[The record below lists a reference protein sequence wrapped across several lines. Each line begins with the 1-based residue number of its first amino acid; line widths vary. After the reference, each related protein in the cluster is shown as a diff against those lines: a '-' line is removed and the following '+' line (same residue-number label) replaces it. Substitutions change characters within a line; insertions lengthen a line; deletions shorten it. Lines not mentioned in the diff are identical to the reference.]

1 MDWRGFEKYNT
12 IYEYVINT
20 TKERRLTTWDRGC
33 VVANNLKIGKAGG
46 ERARGESD
54 VILF

>member
-33 VVANNLKIGKAGG
+33 VVANNLKMGKAGG